1 MNFPQKTWKL
11 YVNILKLFGRNKLD
25 TARNLRNCEF
35 TFTFRNIFHYF
46 QEKQTSDYNKLY
58 FCLKFRMK
66 QSGRNEF
73 N

>member
-1 MNFPQKTWKL
+1 MKIWKL
-11 YVNILKLFGRNKLD
+11 FVNILKLFGKNKIG
-25 TARNLRNCEF
+25 TAHTSRDCEL

-46 QEKQTSDYNKLY
+46 QEKQTSNYNKLY